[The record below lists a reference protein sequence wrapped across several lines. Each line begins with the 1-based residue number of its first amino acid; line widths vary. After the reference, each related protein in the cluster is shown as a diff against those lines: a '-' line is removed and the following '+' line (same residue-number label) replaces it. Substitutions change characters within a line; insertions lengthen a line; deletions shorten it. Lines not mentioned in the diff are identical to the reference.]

1 MSSRILAFLRDEG
14 NRALLGWIGGGIA
27 AVIGALWTAF
37 VYFHPASGE
46 KPSPPQKQIEAECG
60 SVAIGG
66 DVSGAT
72 VTAGNSGETGAMTW
86 GRPSRPFALS
96 SR

>member
-1 MSSRILAFLRDEG
+1 MWSRALAFLRDEG

-37 VYFHPASGE
+37 VYLHSVSGE
-46 KPSPPQKQIEAECG
+46 KPKAPVGVEAECG

-72 VTAGNSGETGAMTW
+72 ITAHSSGDCAKA
-86 GRPSRPFALS
+86 RP
-96 SR
+96 